1 MNNDLEQFTDLELE
15 GMAHGNNPV
24 ANAYR
29 ELLAFR
35 MAAKQAKPIGIFN
48 QMVFDVAGSAVVFSN
63 KEAVKAGFCSENGE
77 LTRNHQMLYTTPQ
90 PAHKEPDGWIKCSE
104 RLPDDESYVLVTNGK
119 HTGMGAYLRDDHL
132 EDDERWQDEHFEFI
146 NKQSKYP
153 VTHWM
158 PLPPNPEE

>member
-35 MAAKQAKPIGIFN
+35 MAEKQAKPFGYLCEWDNGN
-48 QMVFDVAGSAVVFSN
+48 QVIYYGEAGNAIDDDWSVMPSVHKN
-63 KEAVKAGFCSENGE
+63 
-77 LTRNHQMLYTTPQ
+77 LPLYTTPQ
-90 PAHKEPDGWIKCSE
+90 PPHAVQDGWIKCSD
-104 RLPDDESYVLVTNGK
+104 RLPDDDSFVLVTNGK
-119 HTGMGAYLRDDHL
+119 HTGMGAYLRDDRL

-158 PLPPNPEE
+158 SLPPNPEK